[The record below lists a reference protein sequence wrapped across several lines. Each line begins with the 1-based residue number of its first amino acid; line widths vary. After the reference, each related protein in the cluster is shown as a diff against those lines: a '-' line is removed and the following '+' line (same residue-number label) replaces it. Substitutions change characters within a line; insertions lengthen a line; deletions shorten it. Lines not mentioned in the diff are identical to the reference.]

1 VEHMM
6 MNAIVRKACSAML
19 LALMACNFAWSQG
32 YPERPI
38 NFIVP
43 WPAGGGTD
51 IAMRALADV
60 VAKQL
65 NARFVI
71 ENKPGAAGTIGPAS
85 MLNARPDGYTIAQ
98 MPITMLR
105 YPHMQK
111 VNWDPFKDFTWI
123 VGITGY
129 SFGVVVRADS
139 PWKTWKE
146 FIAYAKANPDKITYG
161 SPGAGSSLHMTM
173 QEIAAKDGIQW
184 IHVPFK
190 GNADATASL
199 MGGHITASAD
209 SFGWAEHIQ
218 SGRFRLLVSWGAERT
233 KRWPDVPTLKELGYN
248 IVSNSPYGIAGPKGM
263 DPKHVKILHDAFKKA
278 IEDPGYQKVLERL
291 DQENYY
297 LSTEDYARRVKIWYD
312 EEKANVERVGLSLKP

>member
-1 VEHMM
+1 MKCRFIG
-6 MNAIVRKACSAML
+6 NACSAL
-19 LALMACNFAWSQG
+19 LIMSLTGTQAWPQG

-38 NFIVP
+38 SFIVP
-43 WPAGGGTD
+43 WPPGGGTD

-60 VAKQL
+60 VGKQL

-98 MPITMLR
+98 MPITLLR

-123 VGITGY
+123 IGITGY

-146 FIAYAKANPDKITYG
+146 FAAYAKANPDKVTYG

-173 QEIAAKDGIQW
+173 QEIAVKDGVKW

-263 DPKHVKILHDAFKKA
+263 DAKYVKFLHDAFKKA

-297 LSTEDYARRVKIWYD
+297 LSTEDYTRRVKVWYE

>member
-1 VEHMM
+1 
-6 MNAIVRKACSAML
+6 MNYRFLSNICGAFLIMFLSCTH
-19 LALMACNFAWSQG
+19 AWSQG

-38 NFIVP
+38 SLIVP

-60 VAKQL
+60 LTRQM
-65 NARFVI
+65 NARVVV
-71 ENKPGAAGTIGPAS
+71 ENKPGAGGTIGPAGMAANS
-85 MLNARPDGYTIAQ
+85 RPDGYTIAQ
-98 MPITMLR
+98 IPITFMR

-111 VNWDPFKDFTWI
+111 VSWDTFKDFTWI
-123 VGITGY
+123 IGITGY

-139 PWKTWKE
+139 PWKTWKD
-146 FIAYAKANPDKITYG
+146 FIAYAKANPEKITYG
-161 SPGAGSSLHMTM
+161 SPGAGTSLHMTM
-173 QEIAAKDGIQW
+173 EEIGAKEGIKW

-199 MGGHITASAD
+199 MGGHIMASAD

-218 SGRFRLLVSWGAERT
+218 SGRFRLLVTWGATRT
-233 KRWPDVPTLKELGYN
+233 KRWPDVPTLKESGYN

-263 DPKHVKILHDAFKKA
+263 DPKHVKILHDAIRKA
-278 IEDPGYQKVLERL
+278 IDDPGYQKVLERL

-297 LSTEDYARRVKIWYD
+297 LSTEDYARNVKIWYE

>member
-1 VEHMM
+1 MWG
-6 MNAIVRKACSAML
+6 AICGAVL
-19 LALMACNFAWSQG
+19 LALLSASNVRAQSF
-32 YPERPI
+32 PERPI

-60 VAKQL
+60 LGKQM
-65 NARFVI
+65 NARIVI

-111 VNWDPFKDFTWI
+111 VNWDVFKDFTWI
-123 VGITGY
+123 IGITGY

-161 SPGAGSSLHMTM
+161 SPGPGSSLHMTM
-173 QEIAAKDGIQW
+173 EEIAVKDGIKW

-233 KRWPDVPTLKELGYN
+233 KRWPEVPTLKELGYN

-263 DPKHVKILHDAFKKA
+263 DPKHVKILHDAIRKA
-278 IEDPGYQKVLERL
+278 IDDPGYQKVLERL

-297 LSTEDYARRVKIWYD
+297 LSTEDYTRRIKVWYD